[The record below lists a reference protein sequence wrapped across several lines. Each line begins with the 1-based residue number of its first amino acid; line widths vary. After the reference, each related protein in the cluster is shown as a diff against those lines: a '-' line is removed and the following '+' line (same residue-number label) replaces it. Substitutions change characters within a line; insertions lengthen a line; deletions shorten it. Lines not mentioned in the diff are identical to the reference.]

1 MKDMSKYY
9 IVEAHVLPEIA
20 IKVLKAKQLLDE
32 GRVKF
37 VSDAVKAVGVSRS
50 AYYKYHDSIQ
60 PFFEYEEHRTVTLGV
75 SLVDNPGVLGHV
87 LKSLAQFELNV
98 LTINQ
103 TIPINRVA
111 NVTITFETLGSSV
124 NIDEV
129 IKSFNEFDDV
139 IEVNLLA
146 RE

>member
-1 MKDMSKYY
+1 MKDTSKYY

-20 IKVLKAKQLLDE
+20 VKVLKAKELLDE

-50 AYYKYHDSIQ
+50 AYYKYHDSIR
-60 PFFEYEEHRTVTLGV
+60 PFFEYQEHQTVTLGL
-75 SLVDNPGVLGHV
+75 SLVDNPGVLGRV
-87 LKSLAQFELNV
+87 LKWLAQFELNV

-124 NIDEV
+124 SIDE
-129 IKSFNEFDDV
+129 IIGSFDACEDI

>member
-1 MKDMSKYY
+1 MKDTSKYY

-20 IKVLKAKQLLDE
+20 VKVLKAKELLDE

-37 VSDAVKAVGVSRS
+37 VSDAVRAVGVSRS

-60 PFFEYEEHRTVTLGV
+60 PFFEYQEHKTVTVQV
-75 SLVDNPGVLGHV
+75 SLVDNPGVLGGV
-87 LKSLAQFELNV
+87 LKSLAQFELNI

-111 NVTITFETLGSSV
+111 NVTITFETLGTSV
-124 NIDEV
+124 SLDEV
-129 IKSFNEFDDV
+129 LNSFKEHEDV
-139 IEVNLLA
+139 IGVSLLA